1 MVVGEPGSS
10 YFDLGFIL
18 ESTDRYGEG
27 LRGGDEGNDDEFTL
41 VLRPNLEF

>member
-10 YFDLGFIL
+10 YFDLGFVL
-18 ESTDRYGEG
+18 ESTDS
-27 LRGGDEGNDDEFTL
+27 LWRGGDEGNDDEFTL